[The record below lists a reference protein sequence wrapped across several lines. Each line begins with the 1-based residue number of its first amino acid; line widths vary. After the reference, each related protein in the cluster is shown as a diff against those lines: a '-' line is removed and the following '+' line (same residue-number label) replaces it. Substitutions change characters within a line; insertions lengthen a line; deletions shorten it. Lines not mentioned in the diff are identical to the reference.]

1 MGVKN
6 YPLYKITDHARVRIQ
21 YRFNITKN
29 DMEAWTSRL
38 LSQAV
43 FVSSQDHFREKY
55 RLNDIV
61 VIIDTRQKVVVTV
74 YSENEHDDNG
84 FKVTTNPEVKTA
96 INEAL
101 DLLVKQKKVKTA
113 GKIYNNIL
121 SMLDCC
127 ERMKN
132 PHVNHRFADVTWGQ
146 LMNEFN
152 QIQHALESSGQV
164 IEEAKRKM
172 AEG

>member
-21 YRFNITKN
+21 NRFNITKN

-74 YSENEHDDNG
+74 YS
-84 FKVTTNPEVKTA
+84 
-96 INEAL
+96 
-101 DLLVKQKKVKTA
+101 
-113 GKIYNNIL
+113 
-121 SMLDCC
+121 
-127 ERMKN
+127 
-132 PHVNHRFADVTWGQ
+132 
-146 LMNEFN
+146 
-152 QIQHALESSGQV
+152 
-164 IEEAKRKM
+164 
-172 AEG
+172 

>member
-21 YRFNITKN
+21 NRFNITKN

-61 VIIDTRQKVVVTV
+61 VIIDTRQKMIVTV
-74 YSENEHDDNG
+74 YSENEHDDNS
-84 FKVTTNPEVKTA
+84 VHSQTNPEVKA
-96 INEAL
+96 VINDAL
-101 DLLVKQKKVKTA
+101 KTMVKQKKVKTA
-113 GKIYNNIL
+113 IKVHDSLAKMIAANRRMVKPYTNYRFTDGAWDEFLAAFDEVK
-121 SMLDCC
+121 DC
-127 ERMKN
+127 
-132 PHVNHRFADVTWGQ
+132 
-146 LMNEFN
+146 
-152 QIQHALESSGQV
+152 IESSLMV
-164 IEEAKRKM
+164 ISEAEDKI